1 MRNHLLNI
9 SRGAGVVGAAG
20 GGGPSDAAD
29 INAVLRS
36 FDSAAWRFQLAET
49 LGILLA
55 IKRKGAG
62 ECNFVVDD
70 AEVRALSTWLEQP
83 STEVA
88 DTSAFVTRRD
98 QVDGIMSALLE
109 LAPAAVCE
117 AAEEKLSGS
126 LKHALHR

>member
-9 SRGAGVVGAAG
+9 SRGAGLVGAAG
-20 GGGPSDAAD
+20 GGRPSDAAD

-55 IKRKGAG
+55 IKRRAG
-62 ECNFVVDD
+62 ECDFVVDD
-70 AEVRALSTWLEQP
+70 AEVKALNTWLEQP

-98 QVDGIMSALLE
+98 QVDGIMSSLLE